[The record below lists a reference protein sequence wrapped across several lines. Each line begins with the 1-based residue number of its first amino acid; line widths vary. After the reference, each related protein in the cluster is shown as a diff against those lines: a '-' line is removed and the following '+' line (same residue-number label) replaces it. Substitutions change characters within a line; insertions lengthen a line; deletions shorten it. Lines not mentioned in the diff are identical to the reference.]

1 MIQILLLFLLL
12 SLPGSSDLVAM
23 TAVEVSI
30 GAPPSS
36 PQKRKRLDTERHLP
50 PLEDRLEDFMD
61 KLSMWQLMGSI
72 DDAVGGDESLRQA
85 RLNTQSNGGEVSADE
100 RDWMQKFCEDTVK
113 PL

>member
-30 GAPPSS
+30 GASPSS

-50 PLEDRLEDFMD
+50 PSRRSF
-61 KLSMWQLMGSI
+61 
-72 DDAVGGDESLRQA
+72 GGLHGQVVHVATHGKHR
-85 RLNTQSNGGEVSADE
+85 
-100 RDWMQKFCEDTVK
+100 
-113 PL
+113 